1 MVDWIGIIAI
11 VFFYVLIL
19 IVGIW
24 AGRKTDAAKQGV
36 GEQTEEVMLAGRN
49 IGTLVGIFTMT
60 ATWVGGAYIN
70 GTAEALYNGGIVG
83 CQAPIGYA
91 LSLVL
96 GGVLFA
102 KPMREQGYVTMLD
115 PFQIK
120 YGQRVGGLMFFPA
133 LLGEVFWSAAI
144 LSALGA
150 TLSVILGMDMTA
162 SVVLSAFIAVFYT
175 FSGGLYAVAYT
186 DVVQLFCIFIGLWVC
201 IPAALLQ
208 KKTSDLS
215 ANASGWIG
223 EIGGFREKMLWID
236 CMLLLVFGGIPW
248 QVYFQRVLSSRTSK
262 GAQNLSFVAGVGCIL
277 MAIPPALIGAIARN
291 TDWSLTDYE
300 PWANGTKS
308 VSIPADQT
316 SQVVPL
322 VFQYLTPK
330 WVAFIGLGAVSAAVM
345 SSADS
350 SVLSAASMFAH
361 NIWKLTIR
369 PHASEREVIVVMR
382 ISIVAVGILAT
393 VMALT
398 IQSIYGL
405 WYLCAD
411 LVYVI
416 LFPQLLCVVYFEQS
430 NTYGCLAGYAVG
442 LLLRLSGG
450 EALLHFPAI
459 VQYPLYDSVSNVQY
473 FPFRT
478 MSMLASLATTV
489 TVSLYTRWLF
499 LSGKLQPEMD
509 WLGCVINVPTDSI
522 RLPFDSSSFNAS
534 TLSVN
539 SEMPMQRLASASTMI
554 SQFPN
559 GTADGGTVH
568 EMNGTVTTA
577 KNNHH
582 LAIGSASPLLRSNG
596 HHNNGNGTVT
606 TTPQQKHADYA
617 SIRS

>member
-1 MVDWIGIIAI
+1 MVDWLGIIAI
-11 VFFYVLIL
+11 IFFYILIL

-24 AGRKTDAAKQGV
+24 AGRKTDETKNVIEG
-36 GEQTEEVMLAGRN
+36 GQTEEVMLAGRN

-70 GTAEALYNGGIVG
+70 GTAEALYNGGILG
-83 CQAPIGYA
+83 CQAPVGYA
-91 LSLVL
+91 LSLVM
-96 GGVLFA
+96 GGIFFA
-102 KPMREQGYVTMLD
+102 HPMREQGYVTMLD

-120 YGQRVGGLMFFPA
+120 YGQRVGGLMFIPA

-150 TLSVILGMDMTA
+150 TLSVILGMDMAA
-162 SVVLSAFIAVFYT
+162 SVILSAFIAVFYT
-175 FSGGLYAVAYT
+175 FTGGLYAVAYT

-215 ANASGWIG
+215 ANPTGWIG
-223 EIGGFREKMLWID
+223 QIGGLKEKLLWID
-236 CMLLLVFGGIPW
+236 CMLLLIFGGIPW

-262 GAQNLSFVAGVGCIL
+262 GAQRLSFVAGIGCIL
-277 MAIPPALIGAIARN
+277 MAIPPAIIGAIARN
-291 TDWSLTDYE
+291 TDWSLTEYS
-300 PWANGTKS
+300 PWGNGTKT

-369 PHASEREVIVVMR
+369 PNASEREVIYVMR
-382 ISIVAVGILAT
+382 ISIIAVGILAT
-393 VMALT
+393 IMALT
-398 IQSIYGL
+398 INSIYGL

-416 LFPQLLCVVYFEQS
+416 LFPQLLCVVYFHKS
-430 NTYGCLAGYAVG
+430 NTYGCLAGYIVG
-442 LLLRLSGG
+442 LILRLSGG
-450 EALLHFPAI
+450 EALLHFKAI
-459 VQYPLYDSVSNVQY
+459 IHYPFYDPSTSIQY

-478 MSMLASLATTV
+478 MSMLASLLTTIFISKF
-489 TVSLYTRWLF
+489 TTNAF
-499 LSGKLQPEMD
+499 LNGKLPPEWD
-509 WLGCVINVPTDSI
+509 ILGCVVNLPTDSL
-522 RLPFDSSSFNAS
+522 RLPDTSSFNAS
-534 TLSVN
+534 TMSVN
-539 SEMPMQRLASASTMI
+539 SSELTLQRLSNGNTQNGHLKCQQNLAVAS
-554 SQFPN
+554 
-559 GTADGGTVH
+559 V
-568 EMNGTVTTA
+568 
-577 KNNHH
+577 
-582 LAIGSASPLLRSNG
+582 SPLLHPDG
-596 HHNNGNGTVT
+596 KIVNNNR
-606 TTPQQKHADYA
+606 DYA
-617 SIRS
+617 SIN